1 MIQTLSAMLK
11 QQLVLELVPTITEA
25 KFKDQDETL
34 LNKGM

>member
-1 MIQTLSAMLK
+1 MLK

-25 KFKDQDETL
+25 KFKDQDEIL